1 MSGIRM
7 NDSRL
12 LILLVTM
19 LFIFVSLQESDAC
32 TGIMLRAT
40 DGSVAHGRTLEFGI
54 TIDTSV
60 TVMPRGHE
68 FVGRTPQGPGLK
80 YRSKNAVVGVICF
93 KDLAIA
99 DGLNEKGLAAGA
111 FYFPTF
117 AKYADITDKNVSRA
131 LSPFDFV
138 NWILAQFDSIADVK
152 LAVENGDVVIAPTV
166 IEGWGPT
173 SPPLHYIVY
182 DPTGKSI
189 VIEPVDGKLKVHDNP
204 FGVLTNS
211 PDFDWHMTNL
221 RNYITLRPD
230 NVPSTEI
237 AGVKLQ
243 QFGQGNGMTGLPGDF
258 TPPSRFVR
266 AVQFATTSIPATSP
280 EQNIM
285 QVFHTLNNFDIPRG
299 VARETIDGK
308 IYSDNTQAT
317 VARDP
322 KNLKYYYRTYDDQTI
337 RVVDMKKFDLNAKAP
352 KMLDTKGPQSIV
364 DMSSDLK

>member
-1 MSGIRM
+1 MRLTGM
-7 NDSRL
+7 NGARL
-12 LILLVTM
+12 LILLVCM
-19 LFIFVSLQESDAC
+19 LFFPVCLQEAGAC

-40 DGSVAHGRTLEFGI
+40 DGSVVHGRTLEFGI
-54 TIDTSV
+54 PIETSV
-60 TVMPRGHE
+60 AVVPRGYE
-68 FVGRTPQGPGLK
+68 FVGKTPLGPGLK
-80 YRSKNAVVGVICF
+80 YKSKNAVTGAICF

-131 LSPFDFV
+131 LSPFDIV
-138 NWILAQFDSIADVK
+138 NWILAQFDTVADVK
-152 LAVENGDVVIAPTV
+152 RAIENGDVVIAPTV

-182 DPTGKSI
+182 DSTGKSI
-189 VIEPVDGKLKVHDNP
+189 VIEPVDGKLKVHDNL
-204 FGVLTNS
+204 FGALTNS

-230 NVPSTEI
+230 NMASTEI

-266 AVQFATTSIPATSP
+266 AVQFAATSIPATSP
-280 EQNIM
+280 EQNIL
-285 QVFHTLNNFDIPRG
+285 QVFHVLNNFDIPRG

-308 IYSDNTQAT
+308 IYSDNTQVT

-322 KNLKYYYRTYDDQTI
+322 KNLRYYYRTYHDQTI
-337 RVVDMKKFDLNAKAP
+337 RMVDMKKFDLDARAP
-352 KMLDTKGPQSIV
+352 KMLDTKGSQSIV